1 MTASTRRRLATYSA
15 SRNESACSALKQP
28 SPAASSRGRSGGGS
42 TVHTVTMRPTVIE
55 MLQRPVTDSALR
67 PRGREANFRRSLV
80 KKMPEHNRLL
90 LSLGC
95 ALTLALGCDVLPKFQ
110 LQLQKDIQSE
120 FHVAQAMVVVMDTTY
135 MVVAVFDDAR
145 AALEPKEHA
154 AFAEQLARFAV
165 THYQKTRL
173 RTVGVMISRATHRTD
188 NDPEPTLFVP
198 EYHPDGTVRL
208 ALMPNSRG
216 ATTPVMRKQ

>member
-1 MTASTRRRLATYSA
+1 
-15 SRNESACSALKQP
+15 
-28 SPAASSRGRSGGGS
+28 
-42 TVHTVTMRPTVIE
+42 
-55 MLQRPVTDSALR
+55 
-67 PRGREANFRRSLV
+67 
-80 KKMPEHNRLL
+80 MPEHNRLL